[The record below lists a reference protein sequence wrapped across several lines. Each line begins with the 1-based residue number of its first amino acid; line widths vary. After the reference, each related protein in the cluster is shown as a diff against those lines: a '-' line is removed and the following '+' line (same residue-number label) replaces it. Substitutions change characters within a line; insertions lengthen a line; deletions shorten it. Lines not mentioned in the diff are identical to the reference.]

1 MNIQI
6 RVESA
11 YGRELRYVEDRDQA
25 QALQVLTGTRTLTEG
40 QMTALLALGHSF
52 TETRALGRKLA

>member
-11 YGRELRYVEDRDQA
+11 YGRELRYVEDQRQA
-25 QALQVLTGTRTLTEG
+25 EALRTLTGTRTLTEG

-52 TETRALGRKLA
+52 TETRAMGRKLA